1 MNIQEQI
8 DEILGFFKE
17 DCTYYAITG
26 TIFKAD
32 IDTKNYKREDVEE
45 QSFDQKDFA
54 NSKTGK
60 TVKVFKTPFKSVF
73 KVDKKNN
80 PVDVWNSTKK

>member
-26 TIFKAD
+26 IVFISD
-32 IDTKNYKREDVEE
+32 INTKHFKREDVEE
-45 QSFDQKDFA
+45 QSFDHIYQISHATSMMDDYY
-54 NSKTGK
+54 NGT
-60 TVKVFKTPFKSVF
+60 TLI
-73 KVDKKNN
+73 
-80 PVDVWNSTKK
+80 PVGNDVYVQCEWSS

>member
-26 TIFKAD
+26 TIFKND
-32 IDTKNYKREDVEE
+32 IDFNGYKKEDVEE
-45 QSFDQKDFA
+45 QSFDHIYQISHATSMMDDCYNGTTLIPIGNDA
-54 NSKTGK
+54 YVVCEWAS
-60 TVKVFKTPFKSVF
+60 
-73 KVDKKNN
+73 
-80 PVDVWNSTKK
+80 

>member
-26 TIFKAD
+26 TIFKSD

-45 QSFDQKDFA
+45 QSFNHVYQVAHATSMMDDYY
-54 NSKTGK
+54 NGTTLIPIG
-60 TVKVFKTPFKSVF
+60 
-73 KVDKKNN
+73 N
-80 PVDVWNSTKK
+80 DVYIQCEWSS

>member
-26 TIFKAD
+26 TIFKND
-32 IDTKNYKREDVEE
+32 IDFNGYKKAQRRV
-45 QSFDQKDFA
+45 
-54 NSKTGK
+54 
-60 TVKVFKTPFKSVF
+60 
-73 KVDKKNN
+73 
-80 PVDVWNSTKK
+80 

>member
-26 TIFKAD
+26 TIFKND
-32 IDTKNYKREDVEE
+32 IDFNGYKKEDVEG
-45 QSFDQKDFA
+45 QSFDHIYQISHATSMMDDYY
-54 NSKTGK
+54 NGITLIPIG
-60 TVKVFKTPFKSVF
+60 
-73 KVDKKNN
+73 N
-80 PVDVWNSTKK
+80 DVYVVCEWSS

>member
-26 TIFKAD
+26 TVFLNDINTKHFK
-32 IDTKNYKREDVEE
+32 KEDVKE
-45 QSFDQKDFA
+45 QFFDHIYQISHATFMMDDYY
-54 NSKTGK
+54 NGTTLIPIG
-60 TVKVFKTPFKSVF
+60 
-73 KVDKKNN
+73 N
-80 PVDVWNSTKK
+80 DVYAQCEWSS

>member
-26 TIFKAD
+26 TIFKTD
-32 IDTKNYKREDVEE
+32 IDTKNYKREDVKE
-45 QSFDQKDFA
+45 QSFDHIYQVSHATSMMDDYY
-54 NSKTGK
+54 NGTTLIPIG
-60 TVKVFKTPFKSVF
+60 
-73 KVDKKNN
+73 N
-80 PVDVWNSTKK
+80 DVYVQCEWSS

>member
-26 TIFKAD
+26 TILKTD

-45 QSFDQKDFA
+45 QSFNHIYQVAHATSMMDDYY
-54 NSKTGK
+54 NGVTLIPIG
-60 TVKVFKTPFKSVF
+60 
-73 KVDKKNN
+73 N
-80 PVDVWNSTKK
+80 DVYVQCEWSS

>member
-45 QSFDQKDFA
+45 QSFDHMYQVAHATSMMDDYY
-54 NSKTGK
+54 NGTTLIPIG
-60 TVKVFKTPFKSVF
+60 
-73 KVDKKNN
+73 N
-80 PVDVWNSTKK
+80 DVYAQCEWSS

>member
-32 IDTKNYKREDVEE
+32 IDTKNYKREGVEE
-45 QSFDQKDFA
+45 QSFDHMYQVAHATSMMDDYY
-54 NSKTGK
+54 NGTTLIPIG
-60 TVKVFKTPFKSVF
+60 
-73 KVDKKNN
+73 N
-80 PVDVWNSTKK
+80 DVYAQCEWSS

>member
-45 QSFDQKDFA
+45 QSFNHVYQVAHATSMMDDYY
-54 NSKTGK
+54 NGTTLIPIG
-60 TVKVFKTPFKSVF
+60 
-73 KVDKKNN
+73 N
-80 PVDVWNSTKK
+80 DVYIQCEWSS